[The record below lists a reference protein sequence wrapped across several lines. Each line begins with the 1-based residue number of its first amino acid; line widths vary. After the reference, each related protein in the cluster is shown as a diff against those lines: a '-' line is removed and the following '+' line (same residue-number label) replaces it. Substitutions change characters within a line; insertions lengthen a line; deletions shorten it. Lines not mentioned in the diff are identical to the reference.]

1 MKRLLILLASG
12 LLLLPFLVGGGSYAL
27 FLWRPVA
34 PPEPVTL
41 SVPRG
46 RSFTAVARDLRDR
59 GIITSATGFRLLA
72 RLRGEETAIRAGDY
86 YFAERAR
93 PGQILQRL
101 VSGDVQRLQITF
113 AEGLNLWEM
122 AAILEQ
128 SELRDG
134 AAFADLARDGTL
146 IASLGI
152 EAETLEGYLFPET
165 YTMDSQTGSRQLIRA
180 MVAQLER
187 ELTPELLARAGELGL
202 DRHQFLTLAS
212 IVQKEAGNDQEMP
225 LVAAVFHNRLRRRMP
240 LQADPTVIYG
250 VEDYH
255 GRITRRHL
263 QTRTAYNTYRIPG
276 LPIGP
281 IANPGRSALQATAHP
296 APVDYLYF
304 VSRGDGTHHF
314 SKTLA
319 EHNAAVRRYIL
330 NR

>member
-1 MKRLLILLASG
+1 MKRLLIRLAAG
-12 LLLLPFLVGGGSYAL
+12 LILLPVLLGGGSYAL

-34 PPEPVTL
+34 PPEPLLVT
-41 SVPRG
+41 VPRG
-46 RSFTAVARDLRDR
+46 RSFTAVARDLRDA
-59 GIITSATGFRLLA
+59 GVIGNVTGFRLLA
-72 RLRGEETAIRAGDY
+72 RLHGAETAIRAGDY
-86 YFAERAR
+86 YFSDRAR
-93 PGQILQRL
+93 PGRILERL

-113 AEGLNLWEM
+113 PEGLNLWEM
-122 AAILEQ
+122 AAVLEQ
-128 SELRDG
+128 SDLRDG
-134 AAFADLARDGTL
+134 KAFADLARDATL

-152 EAETLEGYLFPET
+152 EADTLEGYLFPET

-187 ELTPELLARAGELGL
+187 ELTPELLARADELGL

-212 IVQKEAGNDQEMP
+212 IVQKEAGSDQEMP

-250 VEDYH
+250 VEDYQ

-263 QTRTAYNTYRIPG
+263 QTLTPYNTYRIPG
-276 LPIGP
+276 LPVGP

-296 APVDYLYF
+296 ASVDYLYF

-314 SKTLA
+314 SRTLA